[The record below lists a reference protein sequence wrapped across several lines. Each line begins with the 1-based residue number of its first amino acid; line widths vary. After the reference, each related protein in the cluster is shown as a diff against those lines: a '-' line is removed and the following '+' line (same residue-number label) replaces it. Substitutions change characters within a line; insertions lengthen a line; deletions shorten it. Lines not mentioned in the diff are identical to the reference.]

1 MDRYN
6 HLNKYYKDKFGERVL
21 KICVDGGFTC
31 PNRDGAKGV
40 GGCAFCTSRGS
51 GDHIKFLD
59 VETQVRQHLDSYRGQ
74 RANKFIVYF
83 QNFSN
88 TYSSVENL
96 KKVYDSALV
105 DDRIVGIAIATRPDC
120 ISESVVDLLK
130 SYKEKY
136 FVMVELGL
144 QTADDNIANIMNLR
158 YSVEDFN
165 NAVRMLKRA
174 DIEVVAH
181 MMVGLPNETQQSI
194 DKTLEVI
201 NCSRVDGIK
210 IHNLYIAEGT
220 RCHEMFLN
228 GNIKEL
234 SVDEY
239 LVILEYIITHLR
251 SDIIIHRICADAP
264 KEKLVSPLWNT
275 HKKLI
280 LNGIEKR
287 MIQNKTFQGCFVTK
301 DI

>member
-194 DKTLEVI
+194 DKTLEVS